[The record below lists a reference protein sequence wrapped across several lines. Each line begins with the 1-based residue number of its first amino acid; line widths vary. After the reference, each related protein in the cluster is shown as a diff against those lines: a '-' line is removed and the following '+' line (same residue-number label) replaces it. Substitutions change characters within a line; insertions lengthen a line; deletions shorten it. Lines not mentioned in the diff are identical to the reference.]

1 MAKTYYKYKER
12 NADPID
18 YLQAGRDITAGVTG
32 VFDEREKVR
41 GEIEAGIT
49 AAEKEIADQE
59 MGDEESLNGRV
70 LDVANNAAQELLQK
84 TNLLRN
90 GKMKAGEFAKFK
102 QNTLDGMA
110 DFKKGAASMNKNL
123 EATEKGVAD
132 GKYSSAQA
140 TLLNKKMMDTWFDR
154 TRMFTSPTSGSLMI
168 VRTDENGKDI
178 KGSTTS
184 MRNFTNQAMQEIPR
198 FNVEKETSSF
208 VKTIGEDIRISRLNG
223 MTIED
228 ALDKTYTDAT
238 GTYTTRG
245 LIEDMT
251 NALDDAQIS
260 SILVDDLGYEATDD
274 PNEKGKVVKYI
285 PDPTSMNKNSL
296 IGKPT
301 LDQKA
306 EALKFYKNS
315 IYAQLDYKETAA
327 PYRAPKSTT
336 ESAAAIKARE
346 SKQNAENTMNR
357 MREFF
362 EGSTSERE
370 QVLTTYIKE
379 TQGII
384 PKGGTFNKVEV
395 IGDKLFIRYTDKDG
409 NPTEFPKG
417 GIVIPDNL
425 EDFVKTVGPVLTGNK
440 DLHSLLKGSGV
451 DFTSEKG
458 KGTGDAA
465 FEVGTEEY
473 KGQELADLA
482 TVEAAIPKLDGWYA
496 FDNNRRQ
503 ESKAIVKDFIAKSGI
518 KGADF
523 KLEDGKLSISVD
535 GIGSVSVDMSSELST
550 EKVTED
556 LSKALKNVHEAVSQG
571 KKLPDGAEGGVKKTL
586 VQLRAE
592 NPTMSLA
599 DLNKLLN
606 NQ

>member
-18 YLQAGRDITAGVTG
+18 YLQAGRDITAGVTS

-84 TNLLRN
+84 TNLMRN

-102 QNTLDGMA
+102 QNTLDGMT

-123 EATEKGVAD
+123 EATERGVAD

-154 TRMFTSPTSGSLMI
+154 TRMFTSPTSGNLMI

-296 IGKPT
+296 IGAPT
-301 LDQKA
+301 PAQKA
-306 EALKFYKNS
+306 EALKFYKGS

-336 ESAAAIKARE
+336 ESAAALKKKE
-346 SKQNAENTMNR
+346 SLEAAKKDINR
-357 MREFF
+357 LREFY
-362 EGSTSERE
+362 E
-370 QVLTTYIKE
+370 
-379 TQGII
+379 
-384 PKGGTFNKVEV
+384 
-395 IGDKLFIRYTDKDG
+395 
-409 NPTEFPKG
+409 
-417 GIVIPDNL
+417 
-425 EDFVKTVGPVLTGNK
+425 
-440 DLHSLLKGSGV
+440 
-451 DFTSEKG
+451 
-458 KGTGDAA
+458 GDAA
-465 FEVGTEEY
+465 KKKEVMTTYSGALKKLQKTLETLLMLLREKY
-473 KGQELADLA
+473 GRVKHWLTIQQLSQRYLSLTLA
-482 TVEAAIPKLDGWYA
+482 TTCQH
-496 FDNNRRQ
+496 Q
-503 ESKAIVKDFIAKSGI
+503 EC
-518 KGADF
+518 
-523 KLEDGKLSISVD
+523 
-535 GIGSVSVDMSSELST
+535 
-550 EKVTED
+550 
-556 LSKALKNVHEAVSQG
+556 H
-571 KKLPDGAEGGVKKTL
+571 LPT
-586 VQLRAE
+586 
-592 NPTMSLA
+592 T
-599 DLNKLLN
+599 
-606 NQ
+606 